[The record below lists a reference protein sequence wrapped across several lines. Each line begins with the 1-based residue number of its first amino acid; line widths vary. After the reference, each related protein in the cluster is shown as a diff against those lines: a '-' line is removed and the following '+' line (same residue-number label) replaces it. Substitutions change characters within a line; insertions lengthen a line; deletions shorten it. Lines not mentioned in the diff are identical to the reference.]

1 VAFLQ
6 ISPKH
11 RIQVANPHSCE
22 PYDLRHLIIMV
33 CCILVHKC
41 TNFALSPLGFNSRV
55 LFEVFDTSRVWIS
68 HKSIQGDILWLFQ
81 LSFEV
86 LFCLSLI
93 CSITPNIGLSSL
105 L

>member
-1 VAFLQ
+1 MNGAFGVTYEQLQ
-6 ISPKH
+6 PKLSLSTGPSATKH
-11 RIQVANPHSCE
+11 GPN
-22 PYDLRHLIIMV
+22 
-33 CCILVHKC
+33 KC
-41 TNFALSPLGFNSRV
+41 TDFAFSPLGFNYRVFRV

-86 LFCLSLI
+86 FFCLSLI
-93 CSITPNIGLSSL
+93 CSITPNLGLSSL